1 MIHFFYPIAALLL
14 PPQNSLAAGPNM
26 MERRIWVEQAG
37 NEIENDQCGEK
48 QKQWRCVFPDKNE
61 CIKAMRE
68 AGKFCRGHVLPELP
82 EYVDGE
88 EGLAQASK
96 VLVECLSL
104 EFSKK
109 HLVGMAKDKLE
120 AYNECTGVTPRSKPL
135 SVGLQKAM
143 EFSKTQTNFTCAGD
157 GYIRKC
163 FGYSEEDCKAL
174 LAKSQLGCTM
184 KMEAEGKKVKD
195 EEPAIQ
201 EGGKK
206 ITECALA
213 DARDAAGKA
222 RKKTSNKDCQ

>member
-1 MIHFFYPIAALLL
+1 
-14 PPQNSLAAGPNM
+14 M
-26 MERRIWVEQAG
+26 MERRIWVEKYG

-48 QKQWRCVFPDKNE
+48 QKQWRCVFPEKND

-68 AGKFCRGHVLPELP
+68 AGNYCRGHVLPDLQ

-88 EGLAQASK
+88 EGVNQATK
-96 VLVECLSL
+96 VLVECLAM

-109 HLVGMAKDKLE
+109 HLVGMPQDKLE

-143 EFSKTQTNFTCAGD
+143 DFSKTQTNFTCTSD

-163 FGYSEEDCKAL
+163 FGYNEADCKSL

-184 KMEAEGKKVKD
+184 RMEAEGKKVKD
-195 EEPAIQ
+195 EGPAIE

-213 DARDAAGKA
+213 DAREAAAKS
-222 RKKTSNKDCQ
+222 RKRTKHKDCN